1 MDRFDL
7 TLATLAIINRLPNPH
22 TVQRDT
28 ATLERV
34 LQLVGEAAALLDPDH
49 VDQAVAYFDSDVA
62 LLRCHIRA
70 LEIRAEERA
79 AELQRA
85 AVEDVL
91 APIRPPVG
99 PPPPGVSTADY
110 VRTAQPWGAGR

>member
-85 AVEDVL
+85 AVEEVL

-99 PPPPGVSTADY
+99 EDPDPFDTDS
-110 VRTAQPWGAGR
+110 QAGRGTAW